1 MGLFG
6 SKKKE
11 EKKKKPS
18 KTASSAEPKK
28 AAKATATLGVQD
40 VLVRPRITEKAAT
53 MTSRNVYTF
62 DVRRTATKKQI
73 ASAVM
78 ALYKVTPIKVNI
90 VNIPAKRVSMRRK
103 RGYGKVSAF
112 KKAYVFLKEGESITF
127 A

>member
-11 EKKKKPS
+11 EKKKESPKAAVS
-18 KTASSAEPKK
+18 VEPKK
-28 AAKATATLGVQD
+28 AAQATAALGVMD
-40 VLVRPRITEKAAT
+40 VLVRPRVTEKAAT

-62 DVRRTATKKQI
+62 DVRKTATKKQV
-73 ASAVM
+73 ASAVK
-78 ALYKVTPIKVNI
+78 ALYKVTPVKVNI

-103 RGYGKVSAF
+103 RGYGRVAAF
-112 KKAYVFLKEGESITF
+112 KKAYVFLKDGESITF